1 MLPMSAMPSAVP
13 ISRVV
18 SLTALATPCFA
29 VGSELTIAFVAGV
42 MARPMPDP
50 EEHLGDEQRR
60 GSRCSASSCAK
71 ATMPAPVT
79 ARPIPLT
86 SFIP

>member
-1 MLPMSAMPSAVP
+1 MALRYPVLNMLPMSAMPRAVP

-42 MARPMPDP
+42 MARPMPAP
-50 EEHLGDEQRR
+50 
-60 GSRCSASSCAK
+60 SRICA
-71 ATMPAPVT
+71 
-79 ARPIPLT
+79 T
-86 SFIP
+86 STPR